1 MISINGIGYPI
12 FKIFNGVTL
21 IDTVELPLT
30 GAAGLVEV
38 AEEKSIQHELITYK
52 TVKNIKGWIIH
63 FKLSYSQYTDNTTTQ
78 KIINL
83 LNYEKN
89 GYTIQLTPRSDNLG
103 RYFNVTGEN
112 SAVSIGVLKGGI
124 GNRLLELNYRTTEL
138 VENLD
143 GIRIYDEPIIT
154 DFENLIII

>member
-1 MISINGIGYPI
+1 MTSINGIGYPI
-12 FKIFNGVTL
+12 FKIYNNTTL

-30 GAAGLVEV
+30 GVNGLIEI
-38 AEEKSIQHELITYK
+38 AEEKAIQHNLITYK
-52 TVKNIKGWIIH
+52 VIKSIQGWILH
-63 FKLSYSQYTDNTTTQ
+63 FKLSYVEFTNELTTQ
-78 KIINL
+78 KIIKL

-89 GYTIQLTPRSDNLG
+89 NYTIQLTPRSDNLG

-112 SAVSIGVLKGGI
+112 SAVNIGVLKGGN

-138 VENLD
+138 VTNLD
-143 GIRIYDEPIIT
+143 ANKIYTEPIIN